1 MSGLV
6 EDMEK
11 TIVHIELISP
21 KARLPTYAHEDDS
34 GADVCSI
41 INCILNPHEIKAI
54 PTGLKIELPT
64 GFDLQVRPRSG
75 LALNHG
81 LILPNSPGTIDVGYR
96 GELKIIMMN
105 LGKKPFK
112 IHEGQRIAQLVLSPR
127 YHAHFKPV
135 EHLTESERGAQG
147 FGSTGT

>member
-6 EDMEK
+6 KDMKK
-11 TIVHIELISP
+11 TIVNIERISP
-21 KARLPTYAHEDDS
+21 KARLPHYAHEDDS

-41 INCILNPHEIKAI
+41 INCTLNPHEIKAI
-54 PTGLKIELPT
+54 PTGLKIELPI

-81 LILPNSPGTIDVGYR
+81 LILPNSPGTIDTGYR

-105 LGKKPFK
+105 LGDKPFL
-112 IHEGQRIAQLVLSPR
+112 IQEGQRIAQLVLSPR
-127 YHAHFKPV
+127 YPADFTVVDHVK
-135 EHLTESERGAQG
+135 ESKRGAKG